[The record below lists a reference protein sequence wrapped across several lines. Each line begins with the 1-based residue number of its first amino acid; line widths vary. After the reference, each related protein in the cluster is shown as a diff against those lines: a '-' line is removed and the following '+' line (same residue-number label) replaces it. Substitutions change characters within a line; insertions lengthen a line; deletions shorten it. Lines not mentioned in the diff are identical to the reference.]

1 MASILSAV
9 IARAELIFLASVQ
22 ADNLTPTGGFAAE
35 IHAVPANCTA
45 YDCPWVK
52 SRRGTL
58 GPASGAVK
66 PRALHG
72 QKCSWR
78 MRSKGAT
85 RMPNG

>member
-22 ADNLTPTGGFAAE
+22 ADNLTPAGGFAAE
-35 IHAVPANCTA
+35 IHSVPADGTVH
-45 YDCPWVK
+45 DCPRVK

-58 GPASGAVK
+58 GPATGAVK
-66 PRALHG
+66 PRALFGH
-72 QKCSWR
+72 KCDWR
-78 MRSKGAT
+78 MRPKGAT